1 MIKVGDLIE
10 IPEIKTVIQLK
21 DIEESSLRQMILDSF
36 VVTTEVMKNL
46 EMILTSLS
54 KPEGKGAFLKGHFGS
69 GKSHFLSILSL
80 LLRTPDSW
88 HALLSQEPS
97 LESFRKQTSVPQI
110 LSSLR
115 SP

>member
-1 MIKVGDLIE
+1 LIKVGDLIE

-46 EMILTSLS
+46 EMILTSFS
-54 KPEGKGAFLKGHFGS
+54 KTEGKGAFLKGHFGS

-80 LLRTPDSW
+80 LLRLPIPGMPCSPRNPPW
-88 HALLSQEPS
+88 VLFKKKFS
-97 LESFRKQTSVPQI
+97 LAVF
-110 LSSLR
+110 SSSR